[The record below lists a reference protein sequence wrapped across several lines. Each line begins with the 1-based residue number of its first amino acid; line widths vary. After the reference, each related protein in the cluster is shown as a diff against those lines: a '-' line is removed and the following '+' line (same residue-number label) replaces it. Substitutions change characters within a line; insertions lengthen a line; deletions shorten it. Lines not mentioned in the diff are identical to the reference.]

1 MAIRYDK
8 KLNQEINKTIK
19 NFNQKIARLEK
30 TERNLILPTKIT
42 KKELKA
48 SVYTRTELR
57 RKLKELQRYSNRG
70 VEETITTSGGAELS
84 KYALDNLQREAKRVK
99 ASLTREINEMKV
111 NTPKVFG
118 KSQITTFAQMGDQY
132 FLNLQ
137 ARRKA
142 LEKGRLASLSSEQLK
157 AYNKLLEKTSR
168 NKRYYDNL
176 FKENYIQMLT
186 DVGYYFV
193 GDKTTQELKDKLMKL
208 DSDKFLKLF
217 REDKAIQ
224 SILYYYPMAVNKFDE
239 YKGLYINPDDVQED
253 IENLYYELLENIDD
267 IIKDYK

>member
-70 VEETITTSGGAELS
+70 VEETITTTGGAELS

-99 ASLTREINEMKV
+99 ASLTREINKMKV

-118 KSQITTFAQMGDQY
+118 KSQITTFAQMGDQH

-142 LEKGRLASLSSEQLK
+142 LEKGKLSSLSSEQLK

-168 NKRYYDNL
+168 NKRYYNNV
-176 FKENYIQMLT
+176 FKGNYMQMLT
-186 DVGYYFV
+186 DMGYFY
-193 GDKTTQELKDKLMKL
+193 GYDNQKL
-208 DSDKFLKLF
+208 DVLKQKLSSLDSNQFLDLF
-217 REDKAIQ
+217 RNEKSIQAI
-224 SILYYYPMAVNKFDE
+224 LEYYPNIVLKPDE
-239 YKGLYINPDDVQED
+239 FGINPDDIRED
-253 IENLYYELLENIDD
+253 ITNLYDALINNIDD
-267 IIKDYK
+267 VLKDYK

>member
-30 TERNLILPTKIT
+30 SERQLILPTKIT
-42 KKELKA
+42 KKELKKD
-48 SVYTRTELR
+48 VYTRTELR
-57 RKLKELQRYSNRG
+57 RKLKELQRYSTRG
-70 VEETITTSGGAELS
+70 IEETITTQGGATLS
-84 KYALDNLQREAKRVK
+84 KYELVNIKRETRRIK
-99 ASLTREINEMKV
+99 ANLTREINRLKTS
-111 NTPKVFG
+111 TPTVFG
-118 KSQITTFAQMGDQY
+118 KKQATTFAQMGDTY
-132 FLNLQ
+132 YLNLQ

-142 LEKGRLASLSSEQLK
+142 LEKGNLQLLKSEQLK
-157 AYNKLLEKTSR
+157 SYRELLNKSAR
-168 NKRYYDNL
+168 NKRYYDNI
-176 FKENYIQMLT
+176 FKENYMQMLT

-193 GDKTTQELKDKLMKL
+193 GNKKTQELKDKLMQL

-224 SILYYYPMAVNKFDE
+224 SILYYYPMAINKFDE
-239 YKGLYINPDDVQED
+239 DKGLYVNPDDVQED
-253 IENLYYELLENIDD
+253 IESLYNELLENIDD